1 MQILCKFII
10 IIQKFEKRRKKLFKE
25 YKYMRV
31 RVLYILWI
39 DSLSYVSVFSVLIAL
54 VIKKSNHGLCVIV
67 LEKLLVSAGS
77 RISNTAYTCTKSVE
91 NLRPKDSGS

>member
-1 MQILCKFII
+1 
-10 IIQKFEKRRKKLFKE
+10 
-25 YKYMRV
+25 MRV

-77 RISNTAYTCTKSVE
+77 RISNTAYTYTKSVE
-91 NLRPKDSGS
+91 NLRPKDLGS